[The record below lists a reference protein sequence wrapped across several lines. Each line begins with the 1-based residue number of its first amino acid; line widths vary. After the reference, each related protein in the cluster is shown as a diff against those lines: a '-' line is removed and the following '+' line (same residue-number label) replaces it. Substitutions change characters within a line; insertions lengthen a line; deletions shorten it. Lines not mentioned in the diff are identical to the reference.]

1 MPSRSVVWLLALFT
15 AAFTWSAIRP
25 HDYFTWFLEV
35 LPAIVGL
42 AILVW
47 TYPRFQFTTLAY
59 TLILLHAVVLM
70 VGGHYTYAEVPVGN
84 WVRDYLHLARN
95 HYDRLGHF
103 MQGFVPAI
111 LAREVFLQ
119 KRIVKRG
126 PWVTFVAFSACMMIT
141 AIYELFEYGVAAATG
156 SAADAFLGGQGDP
169 WDTQN
174 DMLMCMTGSIAA
186 IVSTFRWHERLIEKS
201 AGLLRSP
208 GAESSQSE
216 VAAPASRRA

>member
-1 MPSRSVVWLLALFT
+1 MPSRSVVWLFVLFT
-15 AAFTWSAIRP
+15 VAFIWSAIRP

-35 LPAIVGL
+35 LPAIIGV
-42 AILVW
+42 AILVRI
-47 TYPRFQFTTLAY
+47 YPRFQFTTMAY
-59 TLILLHAVVLM
+59 ALILLHAVVLM

-84 WVRDYLHLARN
+84 WVRDHLHLARN

-126 PWVTFVAFSACMMIT
+126 FWMTFVVFSVCMMIT
-141 AIYELFEYGVAAATG
+141 ALYELFEYGVALATG

-174 DMLMCMTGSIAA
+174 DMLMCMTGSITA
-186 IVSTFRWHERLIEKS
+186 IVSTFRWHDRLIEKA
-201 AGLLRSP
+201 AGCPRSP

-216 VAAPASRRA
+216 AAVPASRQA